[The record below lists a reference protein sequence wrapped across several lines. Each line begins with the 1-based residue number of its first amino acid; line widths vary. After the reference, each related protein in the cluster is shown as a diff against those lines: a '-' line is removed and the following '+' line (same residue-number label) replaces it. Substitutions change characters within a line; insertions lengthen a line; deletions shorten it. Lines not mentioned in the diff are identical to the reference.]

1 MIVAPPARE
10 SRKKSTYGG
19 GVLLLL
25 LVFVSSVPSPA
36 QQALRS
42 SNTMPGESRFQ
53 VAHARQPEANTLPPP
68 GREQLPSFVQS
79 LSAKNGQFEVIVGQG
94 RLITLTDDLSVPGRP
109 SPVVAVSDPT
119 VVDFD
124 IVGPRHI
131 RVNGQ
136 RIGATDLSIITA
148 DRESLTLEVLVVPD
162 LDVLRAR
169 IRAAFP
175 DAQVELAAL
184 RQNII
189 VEGQARDPRQVA
201 QIIQLL
207 ESYLEAIQPLRTTAG
222 GQRAGAGAGPPSE
235 PLLPPDDPDL
245 DDPDAPPPEVE
256 TLPEGARPPPR
267 LQPIPTQIINLLR
280 IPGPQQVVLKVQVAE
295 LNRTALRQFGTSL
308 LVQNGTGALG
318 STVGPPYSP
327 VGDGGSGLLGLLNPV
342 AGTTSSVFGILD
354 SGNVNLLINALRQNQ
369 VLTILAE
376 PNLVAMHGQ
385 EASFLA
391 GGEFPVPVP
400 QPGGGVGLVT
410 IEYRSFGVGLTFVPY
425 ILDDE
430 TIRLSVSPEVS
441 SIDFSAGIVIQGTA
455 VPGLSTRRTNT
466 VVQLGEGQTLA
477 ISGILQVEL
486 EGNTTRVPGL
496 GDIPYIGALFRNT
509 TSQTVEKELVVLVTP
524 HLVEAMHHDQVPMLP
539 GEDVLEPDDH
549 ELFVRGRIERRSW
562 QPYRATASWDDPLGV
577 EHQRQLE
584 SQFIYGPHG
593 YSD

>member
-1 MIVAPPARE
+1 MIADPPVRE
-10 SRKKSTYGG
+10 VKYADRWGG

-25 LVFVSSVPSPA
+25 LLFVYADSSSA
-36 QQALRS
+36 QQSFRTS
-42 SNTMPGESRFQ
+42 SAPSAETSYR
-53 VAHARQPEANTLPPP
+53 VAHGRQPEAGALPPP
-68 GREQLPSFVQS
+68 AREQLPSFVQS
-79 LSAKNGQFEVIVGQG
+79 LSSKNGQFEVIVGQG

-119 VVDFD
+119 VLDFD

-131 RVNGQ
+131 RINGQ

-162 LDVLRAR
+162 LDILRAR

-207 ESYLEAIQPLRTTAG
+207 ESYLDAIQPIRTTAG
-222 GQRAGAGAGPPSE
+222 GQRAGAGAAAPSDSMF
-235 PLLPPDDPDL
+235 PPDEPTP

-280 IPGPQQVVLKVQVAE
+280 VPGPQQVVLKVQVAE
-295 LNRTALRQFGTSL
+295 LNRTALRQFGTSM

-318 STVGPPYSP
+318 STIGPPYP
-327 VGDGGSGLLGLLNPV
+327 PGGGGSGLLGLLDPV

-410 IEYRSFGVGLTFVPY
+410 IEYRSFGVGLNFVPY

-430 TIRLSVSPEVS
+430 TIRLSVTPEVS

-524 HLVEAMHHDQVPMLP
+524 HLVEAMRHDQVPMLP

-549 ELFVRGRIERRSW
+549 ELFVKGRIERRSW